1 MHVLFLPIY
10 HRRVHADRYMPLF
23 LKEQNMPLARA
34 PLYAELMGK
43 HRDEDGKDMEDQR
56 HLRYSDVIGISISL
70 RQNML
75 PTFISCFG

>member
-10 HRRVHADRYMPLF
+10 HRRVHAETCLF

-43 HRDEDGKDMEDQR
+43 HRDEDGKDTEDQR
-56 HLRYSDVIGISISL
+56 HL
-70 RQNML
+70 
-75 PTFISCFG
+75 